1 MGRGRLLNEITS
13 LFHAAR
19 YRRLREVGQEAQAVS
34 TVAAILDDWG
44 MAIGRNAI
52 IACNPVREA
61 VTRRACTNWFRTVPA
76 SDRAKIFI
84 GVARSWRDAD
94 GLALVSDPH
103 LRLLAFLA
111 LLVQSRD
118 QKSWDDARR
127 SRLLG
132 YRNDP
137 ASEVAICAQVFFI
150 ADEE

>member
-1 MGRGRLLNEITS
+1 MPRDIVDCAKLVRK
-13 LFHAAR
+13 
-19 YRRLREVGQEAQAVS
+19 LRQFRPLQRFS
-34 TVAAILDDWG
+34 TTG
-44 MAIGRNAI
+44 SMAIGRNAI
-52 IACNPVREA
+52 IACNRVREA

-76 SDRAKIFI
+76 SVRAKIFI

-132 YRNDP
+132 HRNDP
-137 ASEVAICAQVFFI
+137 ASTVAICAQVFFI